1 MKKLPVLLIAALL
14 CAFSTSS
21 YASQPNTLF
30 VALGEEPVKGFD
42 SVLGWGKY
50 GNPLIQSTLLKYNK
64 NFELQGDLAI
74 SWQLSEDKLSWSI
87 KIRSDILFSDLS
99 SLTAEDVAFTFLQA
113 KRTLSAH
120 DLSNLKDVVVLSP
133 THLRFDLKQPDITFI
148 DHFVS
153 IGIVP
158 KHAYSKNYAQYPI
171 GSGPYQFVQWK
182 KGQSVTL
189 RVNPNYYAEK
199 PAFNELVIVFGSESS
214 RFALFKTGQL
224 HLTTLPQKFVS
235 SLPKE
240 SKLWSINSV
249 DNRGIVWPM
258 LSTKEGNK
266 ESAISSD
273 IAIRQAVD
281 LAIDR
286 SVIIQQLL
294 NGYAHPAYSVADG
307 LPWGPMTPSEHHYDV
322 KRAQQTLTSAGWIDS
337 NNDGIRERNS
347 INAEMTLYYKAGD
360 SVREELA
367 ITISQM
373 LKPIGIKLDIVGA
386 DWDTIAKHMH
396 NNPVLMGFGSHSAN
410 EIRSLFHSDYA
421 GVDFYNSGLYQNE
434 EVDHLIDQA
443 IHASSWQESLPL
455 WQESQKLIE
464 KDLPWTWLVNL
475 DHLYATNKC
484 LDLGSPLTEPHAH
497 GWPLVSNIAEWRWV
511 CQ

>member
-1 MKKLPVLLIAALL
+1 
-14 CAFSTSS
+14 
-21 YASQPNTLF
+21 
-30 VALGEEPVKGFD
+30 
-42 SVLGWGKY
+42 
-50 GNPLIQSTLLKYNK
+50 
-64 NFELQGDLAI
+64 
-74 SWQLSEDKLSWSI
+74 
-87 KIRSDILFSDLS
+87 
-99 SLTAEDVAFTFLQA
+99 
-113 KRTLSAH
+113 
-120 DLSNLKDVVVLSP
+120 
-133 THLRFDLKQPDITFI
+133 
-148 DHFVS
+148 
-153 IGIVP
+153 
-158 KHAYSKNYAQYPI
+158 
-171 GSGPYQFVQWK
+171 
-182 KGQSVTL
+182 
-189 RVNPNYYAEK
+189 
-199 PAFNELVIVFGSESS
+199 
-214 RFALFKTGQL
+214 
-224 HLTTLPQKFVS
+224 
-235 SLPKE
+235 
-240 SKLWSINSV
+240 
-249 DNRGIVWPM
+249 
-258 LSTKEGNK
+258 
-266 ESAISSD
+266 
-273 IAIRQAVD
+273 
-281 LAIDR
+281 
-286 SVIIQQLL
+286 
-294 NGYAHPAYSVADG
+294 
-307 LPWGPMTPSEHHYDV
+307 MTPSEHHYDV

-484 LDLGSPLTEPHAH
+484 LDLAH
-497 GWPLVSNIAEWRWV
+497 H
-511 CQ
+511 